1 MKIPVVIYTTPN
13 CPQCM
18 MTARKMDS
26 LGIIYD
32 KVDLT
37 QHPNLVD
44 RFKELGH
51 LSAPIVVTDSKI
63 WSGFRLDKIQSL
75 AKFLNLQAAKEGE
88 QK

>member
-18 MTARKMDS
+18 MTARTMDKYD
-26 LGIIYD
+26 IVYD

-37 QHPNLVD
+37 QHPDLLE

-51 LSAPIVVTDSKI
+51 QAAPIVVTDKKT
-63 WSGFRLDKIQSL
+63 WSGFRIEKIKSL
-75 AKFLNLQAAKEGE
+75 AQFLASDEAKA
-88 QK
+88 